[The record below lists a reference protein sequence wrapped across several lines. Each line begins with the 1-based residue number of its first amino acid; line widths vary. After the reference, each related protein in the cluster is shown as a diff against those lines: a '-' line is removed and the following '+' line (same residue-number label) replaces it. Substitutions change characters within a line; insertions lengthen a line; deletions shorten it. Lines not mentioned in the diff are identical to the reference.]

1 MDTTDLSKNN
11 IIGSTY
17 ERTTR
22 SMRAPKKL
30 SREVRRLHTSY
41 NPTQDAMNVAVALVG
56 GTMDGYE
63 NPETFREAWNHKD
76 PVERSKWRVAIKKEF
91 GDMIKRKVWNYTSV
105 SNIPPNRRLIGVRF
119 VNKLKGNGVYRARL
133 VAKGYT

>member
-11 IIGSTY
+11 IIGGTY

-63 NPETFREAWNHKD
+63 NPETFREA
-76 PVERSKWRVAIKKEF
+76 
-91 GDMIKRKVWNYTSV
+91 
-105 SNIPPNRRLIGVRF
+105 
-119 VNKLKGNGVYRARL
+119 
-133 VAKGYT
+133 